1 MFMNVF
7 DNDTISGISMH
18 NAHICIC
25 TVHAEANYCQ
35 HLVMVQ
41 ICRILSFIYIIL
53 RSYKWLH
60 KKCTKKSIQNK
71 NKMINREIM
80 VDSNLSK
87 RIFTLS

>member
-41 ICRILSFIYIIL
+41 ICRILSFLHFIL
-53 RSYKWLH
+53 FSVAINGCT
-60 KKCTKKSIQNK
+60 KKCTKKSK
-71 NKMINREIM
+71 TKT
-80 VDSNLSK
+80 K
-87 RIFTLS
+87 